1 MVIRLSACSIG
12 NVRGGGPG
20 VGEIT
25 INTGILGVYL
35 REAEGLA
42 AQMAV
47 FPVLLLWSHRMYDVV
62 FKGIPCTK
70 KGLARGRSRFTGGCH
85 PENIFCA
92 PASPL
97 VVLQE
102 HHASSG
108 PMAQSAGMP
117 GAGLVILPAWQVADG
132 AAHRLCQTTYADGS
146 KNLRHIL
153 CNLLITSIK
162 L

>member
-47 FPVLLLWSHRMYDVV
+47 FPVLLLWSHSMYDVV

-85 PENIFCA
+85 PENIFA
-92 PASPL
+92 HR
-97 VVLQE
+97 
-102 HHASSG
+102 HHRLSFCKSIMLRRARWPS
-108 PMAQSAGMP
+108 
-117 GAGLVILPAWQVADG
+117 LPACREQD
-132 AAHRLCQTTYADGS
+132 S
-146 KNLRHIL
+146 
-153 CNLLITSIK
+153 
-162 L
+162 